1 MDLECGL
8 AKPERNLQKHGFDFA
23 DAAEC
28 FSHPLLVREDT
39 RQGYA
44 ECRWIALG
52 RIQNTIINGV
62 FTRRRTRIRM
72 ISLRGLIAV
81 NETCTTSSS
90 TRPTG
95 TDWTRIR
102 QMTEAD
108 IDYSDSPARD
118 EAFWAEA
125 EWWMP
130 VSKDRLSLR
139 LDHDVI
145 TWFKAQGPGYQ
156 SRINAVL
163 RAYMHHQSQTPDK
176 PTE

>member
-1 MDLECGL
+1 
-8 AKPERNLQKHGFDFA
+8 
-23 DAAEC
+23 
-28 FSHPLLVREDT
+28 
-39 RQGYA
+39 
-44 ECRWIALG
+44 
-52 RIQNTIINGV
+52 
-62 FTRRRTRIRM
+62 
-72 ISLRGLIAV
+72 
-81 NETCTTSSS
+81 
-90 TRPTG
+90 
-95 TDWTRIR
+95 
-102 QMTEAD
+102 MTEAD